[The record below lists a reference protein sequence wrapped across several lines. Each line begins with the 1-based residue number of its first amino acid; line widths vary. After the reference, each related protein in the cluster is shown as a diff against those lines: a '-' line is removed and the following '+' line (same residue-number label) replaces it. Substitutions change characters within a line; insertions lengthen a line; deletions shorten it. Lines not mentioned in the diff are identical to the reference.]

1 MARYEI
7 ICINEREKDA
17 SRPSCGDQGSKKLK
31 GAFGAESEI
40 FSIEK
45 LTTPETEHSD

>member
-7 ICINEREKDA
+7 TTTVEAPRQDSVI
-17 SRPSCGDQGSKKLK
+17 KKLK